1 MGAAIKNWEKLLA
14 QAYRV
19 LKPGGWIEL
28 QEMKWNFNC
37 DDGTMGPDYALTK
50 MMKLVWEGLGKFG
63 IEADVADTNPQR
75 LKDAGF
81 VHQVHDAVKV
91 PVGEW
96 PKRKDLSK
104 IGAYCKAVL
113 YDGIHAVTI
122 GPLTRGLGWTSDEVE
137 VFLVDVRK
145 DLLNNSI
152 HSYVYYHSLAGQKPK
167 EEKA

>member
-1 MGAAIKNWEKLLA
+1 
-14 QAYRV
+14 
-19 LKPGGWIEL
+19 
-28 QEMKWNFNC
+28 MKWNFNC
-37 DDGTMGPDYALTK
+37 DDGTMRPDYALTK
-50 MMKLVWEGLGKFG
+50 MMKLVWEGLATFG

-81 VHQVHDAVKV
+81 LNQVHDIQKV

-96 PKRKDLSK
+96 PRRQELRK

-122 GPLTRGLGWTSDEVE
+122 GPLTRGLGWTAEEVE

-145 DLLNNSI
+145 DLTNTSI
-152 HSYVYYHSLAGQKPK
+152 HSYVFYHSLAGQKPL
-167 EEKA
+167 E